1 MKKLF
6 MILPLVLVLC
16 FAFGCQ
22 DKEATAELEE
32 FKAQAALEEQNK
44 ELVLS
49 WIDLPPKYR
58 SRSYVRISQGR
69 KEKKWAGSATQQNRS
84 SACFGRLKSFR
95 AKV

>member
-1 MKKLF
+1 MLGGSDVNF
-6 MILPLVLVLC
+6 QY
-16 FAFGCQ
+16 FD
-22 DKEATAELEE
+22 DKTRGIVGSHAEYVNEDPDDD
-32 FKAQAALEEQNK
+32 
-44 ELVLS
+44 
-49 WIDLPPKYR
+49 DLPPKYR